1 MLEETAR
8 MIYEAETGRLW
19 KDATEEE
26 RRHWLREAQHLIDA
40 IHAPASSWS
49 SPYAFRDHR

>member
-19 KDATEEE
+19 KEATEEE
-26 RRHWLREAQHLIDA
+26 RQRCREIASELDKIIDVPWPTHLVGRVL
-40 IHAPASSWS
+40 H
-49 SPYAFRDHR
+49 

>member
-40 IHAPASSWS
+40 IHAPW
-49 SPYAFRDHR
+49 PTHLVGRERQ